1 MKQIVPSIIW
11 AVSIA
16 VWIVMVLGTIV
27 LRSARALLVRLGRVA
42 AGRPARTSSGEH
54 GSHAGGCPGC

>member
-11 AVSIA
+11 AVSIV
-16 VWIVMVLGTIV
+16 VWLFMVLGTVV
-27 LRSARALLVRLGRVA
+27 LRSVRALLVRLSRA
-42 AGRPARTSSGEH
+42 AGRPHRTSSREH

>member
-16 VWIVMVLGTIV
+16 VWLVLVLGTVV
-27 LRSARALLVRLGRVA
+27 LRSVRALLLRVGRT
-42 AGRPARTSSGEH
+42 AGRTSRPSSGGH
-54 GSHAGGCPGC
+54 GTHPGGCPGC